1 MLLFKEQM
9 MKTKLLFIIGLFA
22 ISTSCKKTFL
32 EAESAQNISDNAAII
47 DSASALTATLGIY
60 DGLQDGNYY
69 GGDGLAAAA
78 FLSGGDGLWVGT
90 LNYYNDFTTH
100 TYRADNTLIYKIWY
114 TIYKVVNRANHVI
127 TKVPALDAKLIS
139 DSKKN
144 LYTGEAY
151 FIRALAFFDL
161 ARTWGNIPLVLTST
175 SSPDDVKGIK
185 QSNQTAVYAQVE
197 KDLLK
202 ADSLLPNT
210 ISRNR
215 IAKNTV
221 YAFLARLYLYTKQ
234 YDLAETY
241 ATKIITNSNYSLVDW
256 NTFVNNKSTSESIF
270 ELLYTTADQS
280 SHYGSWSSVNYR
292 NQFCPTATL
301 YTLIQ
306 DPAVG
311 GDRKML
317 IKDISTASIANY
329 YVQLLYWRTNGDNP
343 TYVFRL
349 GEQYLIRAEARLR
362 KSSPDLTGA
371 LADINAIRNRAN
383 VAELSLTSKDDL
395 ITAVLTER
403 RVEFALEPQRW
414 FDLVRTGTASTKLG
428 LTDTTKNI
436 YPIPYNDLAA
446 DPDLVQ
452 NPLY

>member
-1 MLLFKEQM
+1 M
-9 MKTKLLFIIGLFA
+9 MKTKLLLIIGLFA
-22 ISTSCKKTFL
+22 ILTSCKKTFL
-32 EAESAQNISDNAAII
+32 ESESAQNIPDNAAIV
-47 DSASALTATLGIY
+47 DSSSALTATLGVY
-60 DGLQDGNYY
+60 DALQDGNYY

-100 TYRADNTLIYKIWY
+100 TYRADNTLIYRIWY
-114 TIYKVVNRANHVI
+114 TIFRVVNRANHVI
-127 TKVPALDAKLIS
+127 AKVPALDNKLIS

-161 ARTWGNIPLVLTST
+161 GRTWGNIPLVLAPTSG
-175 SSPDDVKGIK
+175 PDDVKGIK
-185 QSNQTAVYAQVE
+185 QSNQAAVYAQVE

-210 ISRNR
+210 INRNR
-215 IAKNTV
+215 ITKNTV

-234 YDLAETY
+234 YDLAESY
-241 ATKIITNSNYSLVDW
+241 ATRIITNTNYSLVDW
-256 NTFVNNKSTSESIF
+256 TTFVNNKSTTESIF
-270 ELLYTTADQS
+270 ELVYTTADQS
-280 SHYGSWSSVNYR
+280 SHYGSWSSINYR
-292 NQFCPTATL
+292 NQFCPTGTL
-301 YTLIQ
+301 YSLIQ
-306 DPAVG
+306 DPEVG
-311 GDRKML
+311 GDRKIL
-317 IKDISTASIANY
+317 IKDISTPSITNY
-329 YVQLLYWRTNGDNP
+329 YTQLLYWRVNGDNP

-362 KSSPDLTGA
+362 KASLDLTGA
-371 LADINAIRNRAN
+371 LADLNAIKGRAH
-383 VAELSLTSKDDL
+383 VTASALTDKDDL
-395 ITAVLTER
+395 IAAVLAER

-446 DPDLVQ
+446 DHDLVQ

>member
-1 MLLFKEQM
+1 M
-9 MKTKLLFIIGLFA
+9 MKTKLILTIAVFAGL
-22 ISTSCKKTFL
+22 TSCRKTFL
-32 EAESAQNISDNAAII
+32 DAQSAQNISDNAAII
-47 DSASALTATLGIY
+47 DSASALTATLGLY

-78 FLSGGDGLWVGT
+78 ILSGGDGLWVGT

-100 TYRADNTLIYKIWY
+100 TYRADNTLIFRIWSS
-114 TIYKVVNRANHVI
+114 IYKVVNRANHVI
-127 TKVPALDAKLIS
+127 SKVPALDNRLIS

-161 ARTWGNIPLVLTST
+161 GRTWGNIPLVLIPTA
-175 SSPDDVKGIK
+175 SPDDVKGVK
-185 QSNQTAVYAQVE
+185 QSDKATVFAQVE
-197 KDLLK
+197 RDLLK

-210 ISRNR
+210 VSRNR
-215 IAKNTV
+215 ITKNTV

-234 YDLAETY
+234 YDLAEQY
-241 ATKIITNSNYSLVDW
+241 ATRIISNGNYSLIDW
-256 NTFVNNKSTSESIF
+256 STFVNNKATNESIF
-270 ELLYTTADQS
+270 ELQYTTTDPS

-292 NQFCPTATL
+292 NQFCPTGAL

-306 DPAVG
+306 NPAVG
-311 GDRKML
+311 GDRKIL

-349 GEQYLIRAEARLR
+349 AEQYLIRAEARLG
-362 KSSPDLTGA
+362 KAAVDLTGA
-371 LADINAIRNRAN
+371 QSDLNAVRSRAHVATVSLATKEELFAAI
-383 VAELSLTSKDDL
+383 LD
-395 ITAVLTER
+395 ER

-414 FDLVRTGTASTKLG
+414 FDLVRTGTVSGKLG
-428 LTDTTKNI
+428 VSDTTKNI
-436 YPIPYNDLAA
+436 YPIPYNDIAA
-446 DPDLVQ
+446 DKDLVQ

>member
-1 MLLFKEQM
+1 M
-9 MKTKLLFIIGLFA
+9 MKAKLLLIISLA
-22 ISTSCKKTFL
+22 AVLTSCKKTFL
-32 EAESAQNISDNAAII
+32 ESESAQNIPDNAAIV
-47 DSASALTATLGIY
+47 DSSSALTATLGIY
-60 DGLQDGNYY
+60 DALQDGNYY

-100 TYRADNTLIYKIWY
+100 TYRADNTLIYRIWY
-114 TIYKVVNRANHVI
+114 TIFKVVNRANHVI
-127 TKVPALDAKLIS
+127 AKVPALDNKLIS

-161 ARTWGNIPLVLTST
+161 GRTWGNVPLVLTPT
-175 SSPDDVKGIK
+175 SGPDDVKGVK
-185 QSNQTAVYAQVE
+185 QSNQAAVYAQVE

-210 ISRNR
+210 INRNR
-215 IAKNTV
+215 VTKNTV

-234 YDLAETY
+234 YELAEAY
-241 ATKIITNSNYSLVDW
+241 ATKIISNSNYSLVDW
-256 NTFVNNKSTSESIF
+256 NTFLNNKSTNESIF
-270 ELLYTTADQS
+270 ELLYTTTDQS
-280 SHYGSWSSVNYR
+280 SHYGSWSSLNYR
-292 NQFCPTATL
+292 NQFCPNSTL
-301 YTLIQ
+301 YALIQ

-311 GDRKML
+311 GDRKIL
-317 IKDISTASIANY
+317 IKDISTPAIANY
-329 YVQLLYWRTNGDNP
+329 YIQQLYWRVNGDNP

-349 GEQYLIRAEARLR
+349 GEQYLIRAEARI
-362 KSSPDLTGA
+362 KKASPDLTGA
-371 LADINAIRNRAN
+371 LADLNAIKGRAH
-383 VAELSLTSKDDL
+383 VSASELTDKDDL
-395 ITAVLTER
+395 FSAVLAER

-414 FDLVRTGTASTKLG
+414 FDQVRTGTSG
-428 LTDTTKNI
+428 LTDTTKHI

-446 DPDLVQ
+446 DKDLVQ

>member
-1 MLLFKEQM
+1 M
-9 MKTKLLFIIGLFA
+9 MKTKLLLMIGLAA
-22 ISTSCKKTFL
+22 ILTSCKKTFL
-32 EAESAQNISDNAAII
+32 ESESAQNIPDAAAIV
-47 DSASALTATLGIY
+47 DSSSALTATLGVY
-60 DGLQDGNYY
+60 DALQDGNYY

-100 TYRADNTLIYKIWY
+100 TYRADNTLIYRIWY

-127 TKVPALDAKLIS
+127 AKVPALDNKLIS
-139 DSKKN
+139 ESKKN

-161 ARTWGNIPLVLTST
+161 GRTWGNIPLVLTPT
-175 SSPDDVKGIK
+175 SGPEDVKGIK
-185 QSNQTAVYAQVE
+185 QSNQAAVYAQVE

-210 ISRNR
+210 INRNR
-215 IAKNTV
+215 VTKNTV

-241 ATKIITNSNYSLVDW
+241 ATKIITNTNYSLVDW
-256 NTFVNNKSTSESIF
+256 NTFLNNKSTSESIF

-292 NQFCPTATL
+292 NQFCPTGTL
-301 YTLIQ
+301 YALIQ

-311 GDRKML
+311 GDRKIL
-317 IKDISTASIANY
+317 IKDISTPAIANY
-329 YVQLLYWRTNGDNP
+329 YIQQLYWRVNGDNP

-349 GEQYLIRAEARLR
+349 GEQYLIRAEARL
-362 KSSPDLTGA
+362 KKASPDLTGA
-371 LADINAIRNRAN
+371 LADLNAIKGRAH
-383 VAELSLTSKDDL
+383 VTASELTDKDDL
-395 ITAVLTER
+395 VAAVLAER

-414 FDLVRTGTASTKLG
+414 FDLVRTGTAG
-428 LTDTTKNI
+428 LTDTTKYI

-446 DPDLVQ
+446 DKGDLVQ

>member
-1 MLLFKEQM
+1 MLLFKEQT
-9 MKTKLLFIIGLFA
+9 MKTKLLLIIGLAA
-22 ISTSCKKTFL
+22 ILTSCKKTFL
-32 EAESAQNISDNAAII
+32 ESESAQNIPDNAAIV
-47 DSASALTATLGIY
+47 DSSSALTATLGVY
-60 DGLQDGNYY
+60 DALQDGNYY

-100 TYRADNTLIYKIWY
+100 TYRADNTLIYRIWY
-114 TIYKVVNRANHVI
+114 TIFKVVNRANHVI
-127 TKVPALDAKLIS
+127 AKVPALDNKLIS

-161 ARTWGNIPLVLTST
+161 GRTWGNIPLVLTPT
-175 SSPDDVKGIK
+175 SGPEDVKGIK

-210 ISRNR
+210 VNRNR
-215 IAKNTV
+215 VTKNTV

-241 ATKIITNSNYSLVDW
+241 ATKIITNTNYSLVDW
-256 NTFVNNKSTSESIF
+256 NTFLNNKSTSESIF

-292 NQFCPTATL
+292 NQFCPNATL
-301 YTLIQ
+301 YALIQ

-311 GDRKML
+311 GDRKIL
-317 IKDISTASIANY
+317 IKDISTPAIANY
-329 YVQLLYWRTNGDNP
+329 YIQQLYWRVNGDNP

-349 GEQYLIRAEARLR
+349 GEQYLIRAEARL
-362 KSSPDLTGA
+362 KKASPDLAGA
-371 LADINAIRNRAN
+371 LADLNAIKGRAH
-383 VAELSLTSKDDL
+383 VTASELSDKDDL
-395 ITAVLTER
+395 VAAVLAER

-414 FDLVRTGTASTKLG
+414 FDLVRTGTAG
-428 LTDTTKNI
+428 LTDTTKYI

-446 DPDLVQ
+446 DKGDLVQ